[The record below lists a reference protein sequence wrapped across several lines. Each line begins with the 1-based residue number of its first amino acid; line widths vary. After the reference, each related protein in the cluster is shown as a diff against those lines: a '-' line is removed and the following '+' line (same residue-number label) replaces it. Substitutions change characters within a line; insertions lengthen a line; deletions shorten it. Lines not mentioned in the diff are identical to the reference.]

1 MDTLSAKY
9 AFSFQS
15 IHILSPHTNTEVI
28 IMAKKGMKHYYTR
41 HETSNAALVPEIQGK
56 AKSGKIKARPL
67 IAGEKGKVYH
77 AVPHAEEIPAVF
89 PAIDNDLAVENL
101 ENDFDMTAADR
112 QDLK

>member
-1 MDTLSAKY
+1 
-9 AFSFQS
+9 
-15 IHILSPHTNTEVI
+15 
-28 IMAKKGMKHYYTR
+28 MAKKGMKHYYTR
-41 HETSNAALVPEIQGK
+41 QEKTNAALVPEIQGK

-67 IAGEKGKVYH
+67 IPGENGKVYH
-77 AVPHAEEIPAVF
+77 GVPHAEEIPAAF